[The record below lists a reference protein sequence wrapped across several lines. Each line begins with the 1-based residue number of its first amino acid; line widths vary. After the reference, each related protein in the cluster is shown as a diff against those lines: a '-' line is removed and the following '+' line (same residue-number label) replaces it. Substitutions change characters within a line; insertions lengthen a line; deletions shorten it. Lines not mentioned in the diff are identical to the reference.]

1 MSQVKADEMP
11 LASYTLIHKDAKLYN
26 SEKTLIID
34 YMKNLKETL
43 K

>member
-1 MSQVKADEMP
+1 MP
-11 LASYTLIHKDAKLYN
+11 LASYTLIHKDAKLSN